1 MEAPFRDRR
10 HAGRELARELQAV
23 RASGSHGAAA
33 GEVRGDDDA
42 GVMVVALPR
51 GGVPVAF
58 EVARALSAPLD
69 VLVVRK
75 LGAPHQPE
83 LAIGAIA
90 SGGVRVL
97 NEDIVR
103 ALGLGESSLRGIT
116 DTESRELARRED
128 LYRGGR
134 QALDVAGRTVVLV
147 DDGVATGA
155 TMLVAI
161 EALRSLRA
169 ARIVVAVPVGA
180 LDITL
185 YRDDLRNKPHRALKP
200 TTIPTGGIDG
210 TTVVLVDDVLYSG
223 RTIRAALDA
232 LRDIGRPENIQ
243 LAVLVD
249 RGHRQ
254 LPIRADYVGKNLPTS
269 RSEDVA
275 VLLEA
280 IDGEDAV
287 ILTRPD
293 NREKN

>member
-42 GVMVVALPR
+42 GVMVIALPR

-103 ALGLGESSLRGIT
+103 ALGLDESSLRGIT

-161 EALRSLRA
+161 EALRGLRA

-180 LDITL
+180 PDSLARLRAAADEVVCL
-185 YRDDLRNKPHRALKP
+185 HRPRDLNSVGQWYRDFSQ
-200 TTIPTGGIDG
+200 TTDAEVRELLSI
-210 TTVVLVDDVLYSG
+210 SG
-223 RTIRAALDA
+223 A
-232 LRDIGRPENIQ
+232 
-243 LAVLVD
+243 
-249 RGHRQ
+249 
-254 LPIRADYVGKNLPTS
+254 
-269 RSEDVA
+269 
-275 VLLEA
+275 
-280 IDGEDAV
+280 
-287 ILTRPD
+287 
-293 NREKN
+293 